1 MSSLLAEYIIARLG
15 KPWRAGA
22 NGPDEFDCW
31 GWAQALERD
40 GFDRTIET
48 IAEPP
53 TNPRDL
59 IEFVRSHPAR
69 KQWRETPTPVHG
81 GLVELAHNSRPF
93 HIGVYLDIDG
103 GGISHAA
110 PGVGVTYDS
119 IIALRA
125 AGWRRFVFHEWNGN

>member
-1 MSSLLAEYIIARLG
+1 MNDVIAFVEANMG
-15 KPWRAGA
+15 KPWQVGA
-22 NGPDEFDCW
+22 NGPDRFDCW
-31 GWAQALERD
+31 GWAQALQRE
-40 GFDRTIET
+40 GFGREIAT

-53 TNPRDL
+53 TNSRDL

-69 KQWRETPTPVHG
+69 KQWREVPAPVHG

-103 GGISHAA
+103 GGISHAMHGA
-110 PGVGVTYDS
+110 GVTYDTILS
-119 IIALRA
+119 LRA